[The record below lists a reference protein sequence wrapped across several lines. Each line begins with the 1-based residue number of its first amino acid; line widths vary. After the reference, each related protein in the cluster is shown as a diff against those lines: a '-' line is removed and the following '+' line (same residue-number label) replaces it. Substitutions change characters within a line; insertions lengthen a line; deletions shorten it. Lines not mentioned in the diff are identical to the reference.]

1 LASIEAIANR
11 TIESSQA
18 KILANCRSP
27 DFTFF
32 TPNKRKTIQMPIP
45 LLEFTPTTQNQRVEG
60 YEVPNDDD
68 LQYYRFTPASSDAEI
83 QEIIWAGY
91 RQIFSEHL
99 ILEKYR
105 QPFLE
110 SQLKNRAIS
119 VREFIRGLGK
129 TDVYR
134 TQVAETN
141 DNYRL
146 VDITFKRFL
155 GRATYGKDERIAWSI
170 VIATKGL
177 SGFIDAVVD
186 SEEYRE
192 NFGDDIVPY
201 QRRRF
206 KDRPFNLVNPRY
218 GDYWRARQISL
229 EGSYYQVQITGQSVQ
244 RGVRQAIPDTFLQ
257 MARSISPGGMNYQR
271 TADRARSYASSK
283 PLLDTSRK
291 VATPEPSVGRSEVA
305 LPYRYLYKAPTTK

>member
-1 LASIEAIANR
+1 MS
-11 TIESSQA
+11 
-18 KILANCRSP
+18 
-27 DFTFF
+27 
-32 TPNKRKTIQMPIP
+32 IP
-45 LLEFTPTTQNQRVEG
+45 LLEYTPSSQNQRVEG
-60 YEVPNDDD
+60 YEVPDEDD
-68 LQYYRFTPASSDAEI
+68 LQYYRLTPTSSDFEVK
-83 QEIIWAGY
+83 ETIWAGY

-119 VREFIRGLGK
+119 VRDFVRGLGK

-134 TQVAETN
+134 TQVADTN

-155 GRATYGKDERIAWSI
+155 GRATYGRDEQIAWSI

-177 SGFIDAVVD
+177 DGFIDAVVD
-186 SEEYRE
+186 SEEYRQ
-192 NFGDDIVPY
+192 NFGEDIVPY

-218 GDYWRARQISL
+218 SDYWRARQIGAQ
-229 EGSYYQVQITGQSVQ
+229 GSYYKVQVSGRSVD
-244 RGVRQAIPDTFLQ
+244 RGVRSAIPPNFLQ
-257 MARSISPGGMNYQR
+257 MARSIAPGGMDYQR
-271 TADRARSYASSK
+271 TSDRARSLA
-283 PLLDTSRK
+283 TSRPLIDTTRPA
-291 VATPEPSVGRSEVA
+291 ATPQAQVGRNEVA
-305 LPYRYLYKAPTTK
+305 LPYRYLYNRPTT

>member
-1 LASIEAIANR
+1 MS
-11 TIESSQA
+11 
-18 KILANCRSP
+18 
-27 DFTFF
+27 
-32 TPNKRKTIQMPIP
+32 IP
-45 LLEFTPTTQNQRVEG
+45 LLEITPTTQNQRVDG

-68 LQYYRFTPASSDAEI
+68 LQFYRLTDVSSDSEVT
-83 QEIIWAGY
+83 EIIWAGY

-119 VREFIRGLGK
+119 VRDFVRGLGK

-134 TQVAETN
+134 TQVVETN

-155 GRATYGKDERIAWSI
+155 GRATYNKDEQIAWSI

-177 SGFIDAVVD
+177 AGFIDAVVD
-186 SEEYRE
+186 SEEYRQ
-192 NFGDDIVPY
+192 NFGDKIVPY
-201 QRRRF
+201 QRRRY

-218 GDYWRARQISL
+218 GNYWRSRQISL
-229 EGSYYQVQITGQSVQ
+229 QGSYYQAVRTGESVQ
-244 RGVRQAIPDTFLQ
+244 RGVRQAIPDTFLS
-257 MARSISPGGMNYQR
+257 MARSISPAGADYQR
-271 TADRARSYASSK
+271 TRDRAISQATSK
-283 PLLDTSRK
+283 PLLDTTRN
-291 VATPEPSVGRSEVA
+291 VVTPQAVVGRTEVA
-305 LPYRYLYKAPTTK
+305 LPYRYLYKTPTT

>member
-1 LASIEAIANR
+1 MS
-11 TIESSQA
+11 
-18 KILANCRSP
+18 
-27 DFTFF
+27 
-32 TPNKRKTIQMPIP
+32 IP
-45 LLEFTPTTQNQRVEG
+45 LLDYTLKTQNQRVEG
-60 YEVPNDDD
+60 YEVPDDDD
-68 LQYYRFTPASSDAEI
+68 LQYYRFTPNSSDFEVK
-83 QEIIWAGY
+83 EVIWAAY

-119 VREFIRGLGK
+119 VREFVRGLGK

-155 GRATYGKDERIAWSI
+155 GRATYGKDEQIAWSI

-186 SEEYRE
+186 SEEYRQ

-201 QRRRF
+201 QRRRY
-206 KDRPFNLVNPRY
+206 KERPFNLVNPRY
-218 GDYWRARQISL
+218 SDYWRARQVSYQ
-229 EGSYYQVQITGQSVQ
+229 GSYYQVKLSGQSVE
-244 RGVRQAIPDTFLQ
+244 RGVRQAIPSNFLT
-257 MARSISPGGMNYQR
+257 MARSIAPGGMNYQR
-271 TADRARSYASSK
+271 TSDRARSLASSK
-283 PLLDTSRK
+283 PLLDMSREATTSPSFVSR
-291 VATPEPSVGRSEVA
+291 TPVA
-305 LPYRYLYKAPTTK
+305 LPYRYLYKSPTT